1 VLDSNQDQKTGDMI
15 MATSYES
22 DIMDTRDL
30 EERLI
35 ELSETR
41 EMLVAE
47 ISEAMEEIHAAS
59 TKLEAANEALY
70 AFDDSEEYAE
80 YQMLLEL
87 KGEISDYSSEWEDGI
102 TLIRDT
108 YFVDYCKE
116 LCEDIGDIPRN
127 IPSYIVIDWKATA
140 ENLKADY
147 TYATLCGCK
156 YYFRMS

>member
-1 VLDSNQDQKTGDMI
+1 MKTGDMI
-15 MATSYES
+15 MAISYDSE
-22 DIMDTRDL
+22 ILDTRDL

-35 ELSETR
+35 ELSEAR

-47 ISEAMEEIHAAS
+47 INEAMEEIHAVS

-87 KGEISDYSSEWEDGI
+87 KGEISDYSSEWEDG
-102 TLIRDT
+102 LPLFRDT

-156 YYFRMS
+156 YYFRMT

>member
-1 VLDSNQDQKTGDMI
+1 
-15 MATSYES
+15 MAISYES
-22 DIMDTRDL
+22 DILDTRDL

-35 ELSETR
+35 ELSEER
-41 EMLVAE
+41 ISLIAE
-47 ISEAMEEIHAAS
+47 ATAEKQKIQAL
-59 TKLEAANEALY
+59 LEFEG
-70 AFDDSEEYAE
+70 SEEYAE
-80 YQMLLEL
+80 YMMLLEF
-87 KGEISDYSSEWEDGI
+87 KNEVESYSSEWEDGL
-102 TLIRDT
+102 TLIRDE

-156 YYFRMS
+156 YYFRMT